1 MAKQEAKEQSGAKKH
16 LVVTEFRDKAD
27 FSLIHEVGADV
38 SYFDSERLTA
48 LVGLGYVEKA

>member
-1 MAKQEAKEQSGAKKH
+1 MAKQEVKEQSGAKKH

-27 FSLIHEVGADV
+27 FILIHEVGADV

-48 LVGLGYVEKA
+48 LVELGYVEAK